1 MGKMA
6 VHISD
11 EAESYLWLLANK
23 LFPELGRG
31 RIKNTLELIIKEYRE
46 KHPE

>member
-1 MGKMA
+1 LGKMA

-11 EAESYLWLLANK
+11 EAEKYLWSLANK

-31 RIKNTLELIIKEYRE
+31 RIKQTLELVLQDYRE
-46 KHPE
+46 RHPE

>member
-1 MGKMA
+1 MA

-11 EAESYLWLLANK
+11 EAESYLWRLANK
-23 LFPELGRG
+23 LYPELGRG